1 LARGTPVNVGEA
13 VGVIAAQSIGEPGT
27 QLTMRTFHI
36 GGAAQKGA
44 EQASIEVP
52 FAGVMKLDNAHII
65 TNSEGHGLVLSRNC
79 DVVIV
84 DAQGR
89 EKSRHHVPYGAKLLV
104 KEGAAVEKGQTGTH
118 LSDDSQQAAFQ
129 QTVPD
134 GLSTK
139 PTPVSSIGGTGVCFL
154 LKKSG
159 KTWEERI
166 INSFNRLRNTRKVFL
181 KNFIY

>member
-1 LARGTPVNVGEA
+1 
-13 VGVIAAQSIGEPGT
+13 
-27 QLTMRTFHI
+27 
-36 GGAAQKGA
+36 
-44 EQASIEVP
+44 
-52 FAGVMKLDNAHII
+52 
-65 TNSEGHGLVLSRNC
+65 
-79 DVVIV
+79 
-84 DAQGR
+84 
-89 EKSRHHVPYGAKLLV
+89 LLIFP
-104 KEGAAVEKGQTGTH
+104 AAVEKGQTGTH

-129 QTVPD
+129 QTIPD

-139 PTPVSSIGGTGVCFL
+139 PTPVSSKGGTGVCFL

>member
-1 LARGTPVNVGEA
+1 L
-13 VGVIAAQSIGEPGT
+13 
-27 QLTMRTFHI
+27 LTF
-36 GGAAQKGA
+36 
-44 EQASIEVP
+44 P
-52 FAGVMKLDNAHII
+52 
-65 TNSEGHGLVLSRNC
+65 
-79 DVVIV
+79 
-84 DAQGR
+84 
-89 EKSRHHVPYGAKLLV
+89 
-104 KEGAAVEKGQTGTH
+104 AAVEKGQTGTH